1 MHMESCREVGPETA
15 CISLLMT
22 SLVRFQQMELHVGI
36 ALKEEL
42 FNEFLMLSEL
52 FRIYRI
58 SISARAPFYRME
70 CKGSKAVMIKKRHT

>member
-42 FNEFLMLSEL
+42 CSEILQADYNVEAL
-52 FRIYRI
+52 FH
-58 SISARAPFYRME
+58 
-70 CKGSKAVMIKKRHT
+70 VT